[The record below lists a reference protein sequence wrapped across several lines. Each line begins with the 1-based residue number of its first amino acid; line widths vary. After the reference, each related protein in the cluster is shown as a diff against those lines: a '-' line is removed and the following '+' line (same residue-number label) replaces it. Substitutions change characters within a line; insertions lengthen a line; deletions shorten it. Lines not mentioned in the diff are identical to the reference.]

1 MANAGTR
8 TVAMV
13 MADTSALGRVAIRMA
28 FESLP
33 PSGEEFVAELAGMEF
48 RLKVR
53 ECRTF
58 PAAGAAEPSII
69 LDCDQI
75 GD

>member
-1 MANAGTR
+1 MESVGTR
-8 TVAMV
+8 TIAVV
-13 MADTSALGRVAIRMA
+13 MADMPALGRVAIRMA

-33 PSGEEFVAELAGMEF
+33 ASGEEFVAQLAGKELRM
-48 RLKVR
+48 RVR
-53 ECRTF
+53 NCRSF

-69 LDCDQI
+69 LDCDPM